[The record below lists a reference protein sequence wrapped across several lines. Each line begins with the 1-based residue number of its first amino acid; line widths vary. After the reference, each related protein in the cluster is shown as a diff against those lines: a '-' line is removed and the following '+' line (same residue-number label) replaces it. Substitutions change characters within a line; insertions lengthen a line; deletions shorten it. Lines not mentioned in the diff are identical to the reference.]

1 MHDQPCPLQGPI
13 EIARVFLQEL
23 FEGKV
28 PSKHENKL
36 RLCFKVSQNIPNII
50 YYCFLS
56 GPFEKVGRRPEKE
69 PSVYQEGPGGLPEP
83 AGEELSHMHGVPKA
97 TSQVELVIV
106 IPTDGDDKRLSIAN
120 FAALLPALLIKVP
133 PLPPGSHLLQE

>member
-1 MHDQPCPLQGPI
+1 MTNLACPLQGPI

-106 IPTDGDDKRLSIAN
+106 MVMIKDLPMPN
-120 FAALLPALLIKVP
+120 FAALLPAPPIKVP
-133 PLPPGSHLLQE
+133 PLPPGFYSLLK

>member
-1 MHDQPCPLQGPI
+1 MFDQPCLLQGPI

-36 RLCFKVSQNIPNII
+36 RLCFKVHITNYHKFVFICRFAKQ
-50 YYCFLS
+50 YCILP
-56 GPFEKVGRRPEKE
+56 GPSEEVRRCPEKE

-83 AGEELSHMHGVPKA
+83 VGEELPHLHGIPQA
-97 TSQVELVIV
+97 ASQVKLARV
-106 IPTDGDDKRLSIAN
+106 IPTDVGK
-120 FAALLPALLIKVP
+120 
-133 PLPPGSHLLQE
+133 